1 MFDRYGCMIGMVW
14 GKGFERKDTVLR
26 IISDNNF
33 DGLKVVSGPR
43 MFKLQFDFC
52 QDIQSFKQIRWNITA
67 SAPPKCRV
75 MNLPF

>member
-33 DGLKVVSGPR
+33 DGLKVVSGAEDVQIAICFFVKT
-43 MFKLQFDFC
+43 FK
-52 QDIQSFKQIRWNITA
+52 A
-67 SAPPKCRV
+67 SSKSDGI
-75 MNLPF
+75 